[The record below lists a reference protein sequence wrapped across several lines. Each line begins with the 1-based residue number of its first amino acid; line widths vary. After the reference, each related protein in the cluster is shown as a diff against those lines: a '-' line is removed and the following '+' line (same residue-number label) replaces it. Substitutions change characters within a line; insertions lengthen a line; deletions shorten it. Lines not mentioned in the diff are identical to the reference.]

1 MSTDQTRQ
9 PTGVPTGG
17 QFAATAHAEA
27 TGVDLAELRD
37 RVSVEDEL
45 DELTDDAQVGYERAV
60 DAMYDAEHAARTA
73 ATYGSTPERQQHNEQ
88 YDKAFAEVAIAGR
101 RRTTAFLAAH
111 PSAGR
116 PDFADYANP
125 RNVTEVRKAL
135 KAAAAGEVH
144 AILLRNE
151 AVAKLDGRLD
161 VAGPPDGTPLYVD
174 LSSGFCPLRV
184 TAGTVV
190 VHARSTMGNGIE
202 VGPGATVV
210 VFADPDRKVS
220 TRVEGGVAAVVGAH
234 GARGLQFNRGG
245 VLDVVGATSGMTVR
259 NATT

>member
-17 QFAATAHAEA
+17 QFAATAHAEP
-27 TGVDLAELRD
+27 TGVSL
-37 RVSVEDEL
+37 VEPPRIDEEL
-45 DELTDDAQVGYERAV
+45 DELTDDAQVGYEQAV
-60 DAMYDAEHAARTA
+60 DAVIDAALAARTA
-73 ATYGSTPERQQHNEQ
+73 ASYGSGPEREQ
-88 YDKAFAEVAIAGR
+88 YNALYDQAVADVGIAGR

-125 RNVTEVRKAL
+125 RNVTEVRNAL
-135 KAAAAGEVH
+135 KAAAAGKVH

-202 VGPGATVV
+202 VGPDATVV

-220 TRVEGGVAAVVGAH
+220 TRVEGGVAAVVGAD

-259 NATT
+259 SATT

>member
-1 MSTDQTRQ
+1 MRTDRTRQ

-17 QFAATAHAEA
+17 QFAATAHAEP
-27 TGVDLAELRD
+27 TGVSLVVPPRIDE
-37 RVSVEDEL
+37 EL

-60 DAMYDAEHAARTA
+60 DAMYEDRSIADSGTGSEGQRSDAL
-73 ATYGSTPERQQHNEQ
+73 
-88 YDKAFAEVAIAGR
+88 YDQAVADVGIAGR

-125 RNVTEVRKAL
+125 RNVTEVRNAL
-135 KAAAAGEVH
+135 KAAAAGKVH

-202 VGPGATVV
+202 VGPDATVV

-220 TRVEGGVAAVVGAH
+220 TRVEGGVAAVVGAD

-259 NATT
+259 SATT